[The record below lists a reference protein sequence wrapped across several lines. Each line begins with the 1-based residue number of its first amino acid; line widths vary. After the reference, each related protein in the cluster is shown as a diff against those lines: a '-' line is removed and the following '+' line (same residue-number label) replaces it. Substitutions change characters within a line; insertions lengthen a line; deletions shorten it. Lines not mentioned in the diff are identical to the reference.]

1 VLDMAVLRN
10 DHLLPSVRGDLRSK
24 LGRAAGAGS
33 EFERA
38 ARLAANAAERA
49 HLLAGAGSS

>member
-1 VLDMAVLRN
+1 VLDMAVLCN
-10 DHLLPSVRGDLRSK
+10 DHLLPSVRGNRRSK

-49 HLLAGAGSS
+49 HLLARAGSS